1 MKLEEHSEEI
11 PGIPAAT
18 LVLLRDRPQKSP
30 EVLMVERAAKMR
42 FAGGA
47 MVFPGGRIDPGDH
60 AIAEN
65 DAIIRGAPDDALQT
79 AARIASIRETLEET
93 GVAVAFDP
101 LPDHGATMQL
111 REALHEEADFGA
123 MLASGG
129 WQLDLTLLTPWARW
143 KPNFKQER
151 TFDTWFFVARAPE
164 LAVDEADGGES
175 VSSRWASAQRV
186 IDDAEAGKCS
196 IIFPTQRNL
205 ERLALHQSYE
215 ETRIHAEA
223 HEVKLITP
231 WVEEHEGE
239 PWLRI
244 PDDAGYPVTGEK
256 LTKMIRG

>member
-1 MKLEEHSEEI
+1 MSNETHTN
-11 PGIPAAT
+11 PPIPAAT
-18 LVLLRDRPQKSP
+18 LVLLRDHPQGAP
-30 EVLMVERAAKMR
+30 ELLMVERAAKMA

-60 AIAEN
+60 ALAEN
-65 DAIIRGAPDDALQT
+65 DAIVRARPDDALQT
-79 AARIASIRETLEET
+79 AARIAAIRETLEET

-129 WQLDLTLLTPWARW
+129 WQLDLDLLTPWARW
-143 KPNFKQER
+143 KPNFRQER
-151 TFDTWFFVARAPE
+151 TFDTWFFVARAPA
-164 LAVDEADGGES
+164 LANDIPDGGES

-196 IIFPTQRNL
+196 IIFPTHRNL
-205 ERLALHQSYE
+205 ERLAIFESYE
-215 ETRIHAEA
+215 ETRLHAEA

-231 WVEEHEGE
+231 WIEEREGE
-239 PWLRI
+239 KWLRI
-244 PDDAGYPVTGEK
+244 PEDAGYPVTGQK
-256 LTKMIRG
+256 MSQMIRG

>member
-1 MKLEEHSEEI
+1 MTFETETK

-18 LVLLRDRPQKSP
+18 LVLVRDRPQRRP
-30 EVLMVERAAKMR
+30 ELLMVERAAKMR

-60 AIAEN
+60 ALAEN
-65 DAIIRGAPDDALQT
+65 DSVVRGAPGDPLQT
-79 AARIASIRETLEET
+79 AARIAAIRETLEET

-101 LPDHGATMQL
+101 LPDHGATVQL

-129 WQLDLTLLTPWARW
+129 WQLDLRLLTPWARW

-151 TFDTWFFVARAPE
+151 SFDTWFFVAKAPD
-164 LAVDEADGGES
+164 LARDEADGGES
-175 VSSRWASAQRV
+175 VSSRWASARRV
-186 IDDAEAGKCS
+186 IDEAEAGKCS
-196 IIFPTQRNL
+196 IIFPTHRNL
-205 ERLALHQSYE
+205 ERLAIFESYE

-231 WVEEHEGE
+231 WVEERNGE
-239 PWLRI
+239 KYLRI
-244 PDDAGYPVTGEK
+244 PDDAGYPVTAQR
-256 LTKMIRG
+256 LTEMVRG

>member
-1 MKLEEHSEEI
+1 MSQEPNTS
-11 PGIPAAT
+11 PAIPAAT
-18 LVLLRDRPQKSP
+18 LVLVRDRPAGAP
-30 EVLMVERAAKMR
+30 ELLMVERAAKMA

-60 AIAEN
+60 ALAEN
-65 DAIIRGAPDDALQT
+65 DAIVRARPDDALQT
-79 AARIASIRETLEET
+79 AARIAAIRETLEET

-129 WQLDLTLLTPWARW
+129 WRLDLDLLTPWARW
-143 KPNFKQER
+143 KPNFKTER
-151 TFDTWFFVARAPE
+151 TFDTWFFVAKAPA
-164 LAVDEADGGES
+164 LARDEPDGGES

-196 IIFPTQRNL
+196 IIFPTHRNL
-205 ERLALHQSYE
+205 ERLAIFESYE

-231 WVEEHEGE
+231 WVEERDGE

-256 LTKMIRG
+256 LSQMTRG